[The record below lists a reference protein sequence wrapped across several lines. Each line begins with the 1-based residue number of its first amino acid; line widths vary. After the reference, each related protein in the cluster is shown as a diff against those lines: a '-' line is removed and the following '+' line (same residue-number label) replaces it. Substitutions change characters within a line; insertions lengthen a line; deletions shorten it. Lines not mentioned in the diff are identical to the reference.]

1 MSLLSM
7 KNKYLWKFLRV
18 PRMPRYEFL
27 EPLKP
32 IVYRRFIQR
41 CNKTVNP
48 NFNIQNFLNKQIY
61 INIFAVIY
69 GYLQFR
75 ISTVEYSDSLGC
87 YALSCGPQPF
97 KGTCLTVEDGGS
109 TFVPIVGKKFPN
121 VSGTPH

>member
-7 KNKYLWKFLRV
+7 KNAYLWKFLWV

-32 IVYRRFIQR
+32 IVYRRFVQR
-41 CNKTVNP
+41 CNKRDSP
-48 NFNIQNFLNKQIY
+48 NFNIQNFLIKQLY
-61 INIFAVIY
+61 INLFAVIY
-69 GYLQFR
+69 GSLQFR

-97 KGTCLTVEDGGS
+97 KGKRLTVEDGGIL
-109 TFVPIVGKKFPN
+109 FVSSFGKKFLN
-121 VSGTPH
+121 VSSTPP